1 MSDGARPLL
10 TADPAANFRA
20 HAEEIHAAI
29 DRVLTDGHYILG
41 PEVEAFEREFA
52 DYHGGG
58 HTLGVANGTE
68 ALELALRAVGVQRGD
83 AVATVANTASATV
96 AAIAEIGAR
105 PVFVEIDDTTMTM
118 SCAALGDAFEGA
130 GGRIKA
136 VVPVHL
142 YGHPADL
149 PAICPLAISRGAA
162 VVEDCAQ
169 AHGATVAGRRVGTW
183 GAAAAFS
190 FYPTKNLGA
199 IGDGGAVITRDK
211 ALAGRVRLLRQY
223 GWRQRYVSESAGRN
237 SRLDEMQAAIL
248 RVKLKYLDAE
258 NARRGEIAARY
269 LEQLAPLAVGW
280 DRRIPPSTQEA
291 LPAGFGRFDRFDE
304 LTASR
309 LTAGA
314 PALQL
319 VLPVVAPGV
328 QAVWHQ
334 FVVRTPRRDALLAYL
349 AEFGI
354 RCGVLYPVPAHR
366 QPAYAQPDLA
376 LPVTERACAEVL
388 CLPCHPGL
396 DTADVD
402 RVCAAILGWSRA

>member
-20 HAEEIHAAI
+20 HAAEIRAAI
-29 DRVLTDGHYILG
+29 DRVLSDGHYILG

-68 ALELALRAVGVQRGD
+68 AIELALRAVGVQRGD
-83 AVATVANTASATV
+83 AVVTVANTVSATV

-105 PVFVEIDDTTMTM
+105 PIFVEIDEATMTM
-118 SCAALGDAFEGA
+118 SSAALAGALEGA

-149 PAICPLAISRGAA
+149 PAICPLAACHGAA
-162 VVEDCAQ
+162 VMEDCAQ
-169 AHGATVAGRRVGTW
+169 AHGATIAGRRIGTW

-199 IGDGGAVITRDK
+199 IGDGGAVFTRDK
-211 ALAGRVRLLRQY
+211 AVVGRVRLLRQY

-269 LEQLAPLAVGW
+269 LAQLG
-280 DRRIPPSTQEA
+280 D
-291 LPAGFGRFDRFDE
+291 
-304 LTASR
+304 
-309 LTAGA
+309 

-319 VLPVVAPGV
+319 RLPVVAPGV
-328 QAVWHQ
+328 QAVWNQ

-349 AEFGI
+349 AESGI

-366 QPAYAQPDLA
+366 QPAYAQPDVA

-396 DTADVD
+396 DRADVD
-402 RVCAAILGWSRA
+402 RVCTTILGWSWA